1 MGQKINPQGLRTG
14 FHRMWT
20 QSWFSKQAEW
30 KNLFFYQ
37 QQLEVFFQYFF
48 SKVAYTKITQSLKIL
63 LVDLKFYKYSS
74 WLVVLFVFFYKMRT
88 TRRRSLKIFKSKR
101 KKEKI
106 VFFKENL
113 KKKFASR
120 YFFNTSY
127 LNEKAF
133 SKNLGNK
140 KKFVLSKSKSL

>member
-88 TRRRSLKIFKSKR
+88 TRRRALKIFKSKR

-106 VFFKENL
+106 VLFKENL
-113 KKKFASR
+113 KKKFISN
-120 YFFNTSY
+120 YFYNTTF
-127 LNEKAF
+127 L
-133 SKNLGNK
+133 NK
-140 KKFVLSKSKSL
+140 KFFIKKNKSKKTISL

>member
-106 VFFKENL
+106 TLFKENL
-113 KKKFASR
+113 KKKFILN
-120 YFFNTSY
+120 YFYNTNFLS
-127 LNEKAF
+127 EKV
-133 SKNLGNK
+133 SLKKSK
-140 KKFVLSKSKSL
+140 KKKAISSKINTL